1 MTLVLLLVL
10 FNWFDIVLALA
21 SIPEK
26 LFQDDDFGF
35 QTPVMEGESLNF

>member
-10 FNWFDIVLALA
+10 FNWLDIVLALA

-26 LFQDDDFGF
+26 LLQNNEFSF
-35 QTPVMEGESLNF
+35 QTPVMEGEPLNF